1 MILTVKSSA
10 FGLQS
15 LLFKSLF
22 SYNLLSEL
30 TDIPEIPI
38 YHAQCS

>member
-1 MILTVKSSA
+1 MMLTVKSSA

-22 SYNLLSEL
+22 SYNFFCDPV
-30 TDIPEIPI
+30 DIPKILL
-38 YHAQCS
+38 YHAQC